1 MEDKLSIKINIVGKT
16 YNLKI
21 GYDEEETIR
30 KAAKMVNDKLASYK
44 QTYGENESSDFVA
57 MTALHFATKY
67 VESNTDEQLGE
78 VLEEIRQ
85 INVDLDEY
93 IYQNK
98 SKS

>member
-1 MEDKLSIKINIVGKT
+1 MDEILSININIDGIS
-16 YNLKI
+16 YGLSI
-21 GYDEEETIR
+21 RHDEEETIR
-30 KAAKMVNDKLASYK
+30 KAAKIVNEKISSYK
-44 QTYGENESSDFVA
+44 QKYGDNANNFVA
-57 MTALHFATKY
+57 MAALHFAKNY
-67 VESNTDEQLGE
+67 IESNTEDSLNE